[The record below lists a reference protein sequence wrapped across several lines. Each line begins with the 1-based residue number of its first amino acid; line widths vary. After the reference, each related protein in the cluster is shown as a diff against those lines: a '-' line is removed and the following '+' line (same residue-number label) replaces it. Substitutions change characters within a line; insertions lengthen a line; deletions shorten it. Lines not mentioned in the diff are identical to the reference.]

1 MKTKT
6 IRNFLFV
13 LISLLAVTMLS
24 CKNSSSGT
32 FTGSDKQP
40 LNITIAA
47 NEMIKF
53 TKTSNSSRTIVAD
66 PFKVEDDD
74 EGNPK
79 LTFYLW
85 GTAQSGQ
92 TLNPKNVTV
101 TSTDGIVGKVVLDID
116 CYNWS
121 LTLAACDKAAGTIT
135 GTGTGGALTPADVL
149 KAAVLVG
156 YGNVDMM
163 FTNNI
168 KFTLTPKGLS
178 KTGGANL
185 TLKLEPGM
193 VIPEGYVATAYIYDI
208 TTGKQIL
215 GGTEGAD
222 SLVMTL
228 YDAAAASPITDLS
241 SSSGATYNANSKVIK
256 PGTYSFQVEFTKAG
270 ENRKYV
276 WNDTLIILPGKTVTQ
291 EITIPNL
298 VGTKPHEPTDLIV
311 QFNKHMNNTDLED
324 EKEESKFPGYY
335 TAHLSW
341 DGSSVN
347 TEMNFALQI
356 AELKDT
362 TDITTAIADD
372 AAFDAIFKDATKVN
386 ATYTFDYLND
396 IRANQRF
403 YRDGSLF
410 ANNSW
415 VDIYLELGKR
425 YIARL
430 YSENN
435 AGYSKTSSIA
445 TITPVAN
452 EGTTLTTI
460 NRFRIKY
467 WNQGGIWNEGEVIG
481 EEKDGANKDNYNLP
495 RIEYYSQNVDASPNE
510 KPYTVLNPLKATG
523 TETNSHASPYLY
535 SGAADWIYWV
545 TDLTS
550 DKKYVYPE
558 NATVPSPYTATPYG
572 GFKNLDLYAVYARQ
586 GDFVIYNDKDYD
598 ILASYVAAFG
608 VTSPAQTSV
617 NTVSKGTLG
626 YDKDDHP
633 DATTT
638 VTLTLP
644 SPVSPATEPSWVYD
658 KVTFEISYSGV
669 TYFNETQ
676 TGEARGVANEF
687 EIPLK
692 QLPTGYTYNCKITAQ
707 YQMTTISYPFWIA
720 LTD

>member
-6 IRNFLFV
+6 IRNSLFV

-66 PFKVEDDD
+66 PFKSHDPTTKAALL
-74 EGNPK
+74 N
-79 LTFYLW
+79 FYLW

-92 TLNPKNVTV
+92 TLEPKLVDV
-101 TSTDGIVGKVVLDID
+101 SSDDGVIGKVVLDID

-121 LTLAACDKAAGTIT
+121 LTLAACEPSDSPADSP
-135 GTGTGGALTPADVL
+135 TPAQVL
-149 KAAVLVG
+149 EKAVLVG

-163 FTNNI
+163 FTNSI

-178 KTGGANL
+178 KTGNVDL
-185 TLKLEPGM
+185 TLKLETYDDDNNASTAEKPWP
-193 VIPEGYVATAYIYDI
+193 IPEGYIATAYIYDI
-208 TTGKQIL
+208 TTGRQIM
-215 GGTEGAD
+215 GGTAGED

-228 YDAAAASPITDLS
+228 YDKGAATPIEALGTTT
-241 SSSGATYNANSKVIK
+241 GATYNANSKDIK
-256 PGTYSFQVEFTKAG
+256 PGTYSFQVEFTKDG

-276 WNDTLIILPGKTVTQ
+276 WNDTLIILPGKTVEK

-298 VGTKPHEPTDLIV
+298 VGSKPTAPGSFNV
-311 QFNKHMNNTDLED
+311 QFNKHMKKTTLEETLED

-335 TAHLSW
+335 TAHLTW
-341 DGSSVN
+341 DGSGVN

-362 TDITTAIADD
+362 TEIAAAITDDTGFEAIWNDT
-372 AAFDAIFKDATKVN
+372 TKVN

-410 ANNSW
+410 ANNTW
-415 VDIYLELGKR
+415 VDIYLELGKK

-435 AGYSKTSSIA
+435 AGYSATSSIA

-467 WNQGGIWNEGEVIG
+467 WNQGGIWNEGENIG
-481 EEKDGANKDNYNLP
+481 EEKTGANKDNYNLP

-523 TETNSHASPYLY
+523 SNTNNHASPYLY

-558 NATVPSPYTATPYG
+558 EATVPSPYTATPYG

-598 ILASYVAAFG
+598 IEAAYVAAFG

-626 YDKDDHP
+626 YH
-633 DATTT
+633 
-638 VTLTLP
+638 
-644 SPVSPATEPSWVYD
+644 
-658 KVTFEISYSGV
+658 TFSL
-669 TYFNETQ
+669 F
-676 TGEARGVANEF
+676 
-687 EIPLK
+687 
-692 QLPTGYTYNCKITAQ
+692 
-707 YQMTTISYPFWIA
+707 
-720 LTD
+720 